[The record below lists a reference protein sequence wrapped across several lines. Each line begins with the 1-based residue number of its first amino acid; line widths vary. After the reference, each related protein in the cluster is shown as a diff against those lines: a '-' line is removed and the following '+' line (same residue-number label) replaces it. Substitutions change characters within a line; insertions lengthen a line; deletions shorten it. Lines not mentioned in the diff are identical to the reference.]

1 MSTPQPKG
9 RNHWLDLMRGLAALL
24 VCAGHLR
31 AAIMVD
37 LGASIAP
44 GIPSKALYL
53 LTGLGHQ
60 SVVVFF
66 VLSGYLVGGSII
78 AAGPHFK
85 WRHYAQA
92 RLSRLWTVLVPC
104 LALTWVID
112 QVILHHAPQVLS
124 GAYAPLWHSAPQTG
138 QYDASWLTL
147 LGNVFF
153 VQTIAVPVFGSNGP
167 LWSLANEFWYY
178 VLFPLMT
185 MAVASQ
191 PMGANFYQR
200 SGAALIVTLA
210 FIVLPNEL
218 LFGYGVWL
226 MGVAAFFM
234 HRRQPSPSQDAS
246 TQWHQARTALVVLI
260 FATGIAFSKWSAP
273 KSWDFPWGDWALG
286 MAVCVFI
293 VHGVHPASSARWPR
307 WMRSAVEHLSDLSF
321 SLYLSHFPIVML
333 IGASRYLDQRMQPSI
348 GPWLTLCGWLG
359 LLLLVGHLMWWLFE
373 RHTPAVRR
381 CMSASPN
388 HTIRTTPTS

>member
-44 GIPSKALYL
+44 GIPSKGLYL

-60 SVVVFF
+60 SVMVFF

-78 AAGPHFK
+78 TAGQHFN

-92 RLSRLWTVLVPC
+92 RLSRLWTVLLPC

-112 QVILHHAPQVLS
+112 QVILHSAPQVLS

-185 MAVASQ
+185 MVMMSQ
-191 PMGANFYQR
+191 PMGANLYQR
-200 SGAALIVTLA
+200 TGAALIVTLA
-210 FIVLPNEL
+210 FSVLPNEL

-226 MGVAAFFM
+226 MGVAALVM
-234 HRRQPSPSQDAS
+234 HRRQPSPSQEGP
-246 TQWHQARTALVVLI
+246 TQWHQTRTALVVLI
-260 FATGIAFSKWSAP
+260 FTAGIAFSKWSAP
-273 KSWDFPWGDWALG
+273 KSWNLPWGDWALG

-293 VHGVHPASSARWPR
+293 VHGVHPASSSRWPR
-307 WMRSAVEHLSDLSF
+307 WMRSAVEHVSDLSF
-321 SLYLSHFPIVML
+321 SLYLSHFPVVML

-348 GPWLTLCGWLG
+348 GSWLTLCGWLG

-373 RHTPAVRR
+373 RHTPVVRR
-381 CMSASPN
+381 CMSASPQ
-388 HTIRTTPTS
+388 HTIRTTSAS